1 MTTDIDHNPI
11 IPSVVRKQYQRGM
24 DLPELCRL
32 YDVTEV
38 VILSLVQGVERDERK
53 DERSVLVKQVKELY
67 EEERLGKYAIAQ
79 ILGKHQKTIRD
90 IVNEHGFKRKPKPKI
105 EPKKVEIEV
114 GSMKVAER
122 HEMLAVKIK
131 ELQEK
136 GLKNKEIMNEL
147 GIGINLLYTV
157 KNKYGLT
164 KTTKPRKKEPKRPKY
179 PNLIYSTDQ
188 KEEPPVKQTTTASL
202 ESAVTAFKPEEVS
215 ELIGEVQKHIEH
227 KKPSTRVINRDKDVW
242 AEYLTARSQE
252 IHDVAHDVE
261 VVVEDGKMIERTTI
275 QYTLERELAK

>member
-1 MTTDIDHNPI
+1 MTTEIDHNPI
-11 IPSVVRKQYQRGM
+11 IPSVIRKQYQRGM

-32 YDVTEV
+32 YDTTED
-38 VILSLVQGVERDERK
+38 VIRPFVQGVERDERK

-90 IVNEHGFKRKPKPKI
+90 IVNEHGFKRKPKSKI

-114 GSMKVAER
+114 GPMKVAER

-131 ELQEK
+131 ELQDK

-147 GIGINLLYTV
+147 GIGTHVLFTV

-179 PNLIYSTDQ
+179 PNLIYPTDQ
-188 KEEPPVKQTTTASL
+188 KEEPPVKETTTASL
-202 ESAVTAFKPEEVS
+202 ESAVTAFKPEEVT

-227 KKPSTRVINRDKDVW
+227 KKPPTRVVNRDKDVW

-261 VVVEDGKMIERTTI
+261 VVVEDGKLIERTVI
-275 QYTLERELAK
+275 AYTLERELTK

>member
-11 IPSVVRKQYQRGM
+11 IPSVVRKQYRRGM

-32 YDVTEV
+32 YDTTED
-38 VILSLVQGVERDERK
+38 VIRPFVQGVERDERK
-53 DERSVLVKQVKELY
+53 DERTVLVKQVKELY

-90 IVNEHGFKRKPKPKI
+90 IVNEHGFKRKPQPNI
-105 EPKKVEIEV
+105 VPKKVEIEV

-131 ELQEK
+131 ELMEK
-136 GLKNKEIMNEL
+136 GLKNKEIINEL

-164 KTTKPRKKEPKRPKY
+164 KTTKPRKKEKAPHLVIPEE
-179 PNLIYSTDQ
+179 S
-188 KEEPPVKQTTTASL
+188 KEEPPVKETTTASL

-215 ELIGEVQKHIEH
+215 EVIGAVQKHIEQ
-227 KKPSTRVINRDKDVW
+227 KKPPTRIINRDKDVW
-242 AEYLTARSQE
+242 GEYLSARSQE
-252 IHDVAHDVE
+252 IHDVSHDVE
-261 VVVEDGKMIERTTI
+261 VVVENGKLIERTVI
-275 QYTLERELAK
+275 AYTLERELGR